1 MISTEGV
8 SCLVRASGVQLGE
21 RALGTCAVAGVASTG
36 GLSRVKPGVGSNTKI
51 VLMRGRRAALFGYSI
66 DR

>member
-8 SCLVRASGVQLGE
+8 SYLVRASVVQLGE
-21 RALGTCAVAGVASTG
+21 RALSTCDAPGVASTG
-36 GLSRVKPGVGSNTKI
+36 GESRVKPGVGCMATC